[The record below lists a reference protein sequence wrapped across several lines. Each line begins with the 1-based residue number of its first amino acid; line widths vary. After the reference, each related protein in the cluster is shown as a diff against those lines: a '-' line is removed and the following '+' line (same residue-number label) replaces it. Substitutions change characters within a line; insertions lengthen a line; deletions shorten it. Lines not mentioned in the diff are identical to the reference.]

1 MRFTTSLK
9 LPSWKFCFKILFRN
23 KRYRLQ
29 SGLTLP
35 KTIDMVFLLTNLI
48 RIPFSSQI
56 RLTSSIVLGPYGT
69 SVSNAGQALGLRH
82 EVRGRVSQTDIW
94 VSVFHRRKS
103 LGGQRATHVRNGKTG
118 ILLGKAGWWG
128 RRGEVRSQRPEPIGP
143 RWTRVCSFSEMESR
157 GVPGFGWHFPGTLL
171 AGLWEEVVGQHG
183 LKRGTIQTVC
193 AGPAGVL
200 WLRPRCGGN
209 GRNGDIPGGPCG

>member
-82 EVRGRVSQTDIW
+82 EVRGRVSQTDI
-94 VSVFHRRKS
+94 
-103 LGGQRATHVRNGKTG
+103 
-118 ILLGKAGWWG
+118 
-128 RRGEVRSQRPEPIGP
+128 
-143 RWTRVCSFSEMESR
+143 
-157 GVPGFGWHFPGTLL
+157 
-171 AGLWEEVVGQHG
+171 
-183 LKRGTIQTVC
+183 
-193 AGPAGVL
+193 
-200 WLRPRCGGN
+200 
-209 GRNGDIPGGPCG
+209 